1 LRNLI
6 LFFCILLL
14 FGLFACTRDEASP
27 ITVRDAWARPAIM
40 DDGAGSGGNDGM
52 EMDSDGPISA
62 AFMVIRNRKDTPDRL
77 LSAESTAASVLE
89 IHLTEVNDNV
99 MTMRPVEGGLEIPA
113 NGQVE
118 LKPGSY
124 HIMLIDVQQ
133 DLKVGEK
140 IPITLLFENAGEI
153 RVEAEIMNP

>member
-1 LRNLI
+1 MRNLF
-6 LFFCILLL
+6 LFLCILLT
-14 FGLFACTRDEASP
+14 FGLFACTTGEASP
-27 ITVRDAWARPAIM
+27 ITVQDAWARPAIM
-40 DDGAGSGGNDGM
+40 DDGADSDGNDDM
-52 EMDSDGPISA
+52 EMDTDGPISA
-62 AFMVIRNRKDTPDRL
+62 AFMVIRNHTDTPDRL

-89 IHLTEVNDNV
+89 IHLTEVKDSV

-133 DLKVGEK
+133 DLKVGDK
-140 IPITLLFENAGEI
+140 IPITLIFENAGEI
-153 RVEAEIMNP
+153 RVEAEVMNP